1 MRGEPG
7 GGKGKLTVLRRSVA
21 RGILRNDHLHRA
33 VGMSESS
40 RDVAEQG
47 REFVKQQRK
56 RLSRLLQRPLA
67 PPKPSADLT
76 EESRRFLLE
85 EAEELYWNELSWEQI
100 TEEEGLADSGL
111 VEFTF
116 PGFLAFTEGLLLREV
131 MPDSLAPARPRPEV
145 VEDILHFL
153 AARCVELGS
162 SDGEESRMEREV
174 TQRLI
179 DLVLYR
185 QHGIDVEEVERLEE
199 ETPWGEPEA

>member
-1 MRGEPG
+1 
-7 GGKGKLTVLRRSVA
+7 
-21 RGILRNDHLHRA
+21 
-33 VGMSESS
+33 MSESS
-40 RDVAEQG
+40 RDALDQG
-47 REFVKQQRK
+47 GEFVKRRRK
-56 RLSRLLQRPLA
+56 RLSRLLQRPLT
-67 PPKPSADLT
+67 PPPPSGDLS

-116 PGFLAFTEGLLLREV
+116 PGFLAFAEGLLLREV

-153 AARCVELGS
+153 ALRCADLAETDS
-162 SDGEESRMEREV
+162 EEARMEREV
-174 TQRLI
+174 TLRLI

-199 ETPWGEPEA
+199 GSPWQEPEM